1 MHVPDWTVPSACCG
15 PARRAPPRNAFLRLA
30 RLLLV
35 RLSDRGRRVTLAS
48 LIVALVAPAAAA
60 SDTAVD
66 PARSG
71 HRSADAPSL
80 EIHRWTDPAGQPV
93 FADRIAPGVSG
104 EIVTTRVPNPDAAM
118 RARAE
123 QERAYWQAQSAAFA
137 RRQLGR
143 EREIARDY
151 QISAGRA
158 PDRRPSWA
166 ELPVR
171 RPVWVGTSVPG
182 GNRRPAI
189 ETAGSSSPVAP
200 VPGPGVGAPAAG
212 FLGSGFATGR

>member
-1 MHVPDWTVPSACCG
+1 MHVPDRKVLSACSG
-15 PARRAPPRNAFLRLA
+15 PARRGSPGNAFLRLGCL
-30 RLLLV
+30 RLLLFLLV
-35 RLSDRGRRVTLAS
+35 LLPGRA
-48 LIVALVAPAAAA
+48 
-60 SDTAVD
+60 
-66 PARSG
+66 
-71 HRSADAPSL
+71 SADAPSI
-80 EIHRWTDPAGQPV
+80 EVHRWTDPAGQPV
-93 FADRIAPGVSG
+93 FSDRIAGVSG
-104 EIVTTRVPNPDAAM
+104 EIVTTRVPIPDAAQ

-143 EREIARDY
+143 DREIARDY

-171 RPVWVGTSVPG
+171 RPVWVGAAAPG
-182 GNRRPAI
+182 GNRRPAT
-189 ETAGSSSPVAP
+189 ELAGPSSAGAP
-200 VPGPGVGAPAAG
+200 VPGPGAGAPPAG